1 MKSRTYRKL
10 SGNLLR
16 NILIAAGLVLSL
28 AATAQQAPKLSPGT
42 YSVDELLREVSSSA
56 GYRFAV
62 NSEFDRTR
70 MVALTKM
77 PTSVNEVLD
86 LAVAN
91 SGYKY
96 DIRDRYVMIKV
107 DPDYKTESPAPAW
120 KIDPWGPK
128 IYYFPIDKTTLMR
141 DFSSNGRMLDGLDAL
156 LRDPDVWPRID
167 SVIITAAASP
177 IASQQ
182 YNAKLAINRAEQLA
196 TYIRWQHPQVDR
208 TRISTF
214 PLGIDWDGFWALIE
228 NTPGVPSRE
237 EILRL
242 RGLEEHTVL
251 EMLRRVG
258 GRQTYDYLLKKIYPK
273 LQYSAVRVVLDD
285 GRSIPTAGSP
295 LRRMIEPKE
304 VLYDTVW
311 VERVVR
317 DTVRIIEHVPTPAP
331 PTVTITV
338 VEPSIEEPTGKPFY
352 IALKNNLLFDAALLP
367 NIAIEIPFGRN
378 YGWSAEVEGHWSW
391 WNTEQAGKRSWWYH
405 RIQMAGFE
413 LRHWLGNRTNHDP
426 LHGWYIGAYG
436 YAGTYDVRL
445 FTDDN
450 PDLGQLS
457 DMSWSAGLSIGYSA
471 RLSKRLNMEFGLGL
485 GYFGGEYKKY
495 YRCSCDDLFPW
506 VSTHQRKWFGP
517 TKAKISLVWQIGSG
531 YNKNYNKTK

>member
-1 MKSRTYRKL
+1 MRSRTFRKL
-10 SGNLLR
+10 SGDLWRNASLL
-16 NILIAAGLVLSL
+16 AAGLMLSF
-28 AATAQQAPKLSPGT
+28 AATAQQALKLSPGT
-42 YSVDELLREVSSSA
+42 YSVDELLHEVSSST

-62 NSEFDRTR
+62 NMEFDRTR
-70 MVALTKM
+70 KVNLTTA
-77 PTSVNEVLD
+77 PTTVGEVLD

-107 DPDYKTESPAPAW
+107 DPDYKKPEPPAPAW

-128 IYYFPIDKTTLMR
+128 IYYFSIDKTLLAR
-141 DFSSNGRMLDGLDAL
+141 DFSTNGRMLDGLDAL
-156 LRDPDVWPRID
+156 LRDPEVWPRID

-182 YNAKLAINRAEQLA
+182 HNARLAIDRAEQLA
-196 TYIRWQHPQVDR
+196 SYIRWKHTQVDR
-208 TRISTF
+208 TCISTF
-214 PLGIDWDGFWALIE
+214 PMGIDWDGFWALIE

-242 RGLEEHTVL
+242 RGMDEHVVL

-258 GRQTYDYLLKKIYPK
+258 GRQTYDYLLKTIYPK

-285 GRSIPTAGSP
+285 GRSIPAAGSP
-295 LRRMIEPKE
+295 LRRIVEPKE

-317 DTVRIIEHVPTPAP
+317 DTVRIVEHVPVEVPVP
-331 PTVTITV
+331 V
-338 VEPSIEEPTGKPFY
+338 VEPVAEEPAGDPFY

-367 NIAIEIPFGRN
+367 NLAVELPFGRD
-378 YGWSAEVEGHWSW
+378 YRWSAEVEGHWSW
-391 WNTEQAGKRSWWYH
+391 WNTEQSGKRSWWYH
-405 RIQMAGFE
+405 RIQMAGVE
-413 LRHWLGNRTNHDP
+413 LRRWLGNRAGRDP

-436 YAGTYDVRL
+436 YGGTYDVRL
-445 FTDDN
+445 FTDEN

-457 DMSWSAGLSIGYSA
+457 DMSWSAGVSIGYSA
-471 RLSKRLNMEFGLGL
+471 HISRRLNMEFGLGL
-485 GYFGGEYKKY
+485 GYFSGEYKKY
-495 YRCSCDDLFPW
+495 YRCSCDDLFPLE
-506 VSTHQRKWFGP
+506 STHQRHWFGP

-531 YNKNYNKTK
+531 YNKNYNKKK